1 MEVGKLTV
9 KRRYETGKGIAR
21 RLRTAGK
28 VPAVC
33 YGATL
38 DQPLS
43 LEVDARE
50 FRDSLDPARRRNTVI
65 TLTVE
70 DDGKPATS
78 LTVMVRDY
86 QIDTIRQDLTH
97 VDFLSVDK
105 EQQVEIEVPLEL
117 TGKHKGLLAGAT
129 LHVVR
134 HDLAI
139 RCRPAEIPEKVVVDV
154 SSLDVGGVIHVSDL
168 ALPTG
173 VTSGVPGHLT
183 VVTCVA
189 PEVEAATETA
199 AEAKAS

>member
-9 KRRYETGKGIAR
+9 KRRYETGKGTAR
-21 RLRTAGK
+21 RLRTTGK
-28 VPAVC
+28 VPGVC

-43 LEVDARE
+43 LEVDARS
-50 FRDSLDPARRRNTVI
+50 FRSSLDPVRRQNTVI
-65 TLTVE
+65 ELTVE
-70 DDGKPATS
+70 EDGQPAKN
-78 LTVMVRDY
+78 LTVMVKDY
-86 QIDTIRQDLTH
+86 QIDLIRRDLSH

-105 EQQVEIEVPLEL
+105 DQLVDVEVPLEL
-117 TGKHKGLLAGAT
+117 SGKHKGVLAGAT

-139 RCRPAEIPEKVVVDV
+139 RCRPADIPEKVVVDIT
-154 SSLDVGGVIHVSDL
+154 SLDVGGVIHVSDL
-168 ALPTG
+168 ALP
-173 VTSGVPGHLT
+173 SGVSAAVAGHLT

-189 PEVEAATETA
+189 PEIEAASEG